1 MKKTLIK
8 ILILIAV
15 MTLSL
20 SLASVAFAA
29 SGALPEE
36 FFSWEVLATYAG
48 ATMFTLLVTQL
59 IKGVIDK
66 IPTRIIAYIIA
77 LVVLL
82 AANYFNGSL
91 TASTGCLCA
100 VNAAVVAFAAYG
112 AHDTIAEVRKPK

>member
-1 MKKTLIK
+1 M
-8 ILILIAV
+8 
-15 MTLSL
+15 
-20 SLASVAFAA
+20 
-29 SGALPEE
+29 
-36 FFSWEVLATYAG
+36 
-48 ATMFTLLVTQL
+48 TQL
-59 IKGVIDK
+59 IKGIGVIDK
-66 IPTRIIAYIIA
+66 IPTRIVAYIIA

>member
-1 MKKTLIK
+1 
-8 ILILIAV
+8 
-15 MTLSL
+15 
-20 SLASVAFAA
+20 
-29 SGALPEE
+29 
-36 FFSWEVLATYAG
+36 
-48 ATMFTLLVTQL
+48 MFTLLVTQL
-59 IKGVIDK
+59 IKGIGVIDK
-66 IPTRIIAYIIA
+66 IPTRIVAYIIA